1 LLSLR
6 AWAKDWL
13 FLPGLVQESVLPG
26 LALAWAVESGSAW
39 AVESGS
45 AWVVES
51 VSTWVAELRWALAA
65 ESELGSAWAAESGS
79 AWAWPVLAERD

>member
-26 LALAWAVESGSAW
+26 SGWALAW

-51 VSTWVAELRWALAA
+51 VSTWVAELRWALAV
-65 ESELGSAWAAESGS
+65 ELGSAWAVELGS